1 MKQWSGETLFACA
14 LFSFFS
20 FFSFFLSFAK
30 KKNNT
35 TEKLSLS
42 PLFTGTA

>member
-20 FFSFFLSFAK
+20 FFSFFREK